1 MADISLVIDVK
12 QNGVTSAVK
21 NTKTLESNV
30 KLLSDRFKSGSLSQR
45 QYYKGLLQL
54 AQASGKSEAE
64 LRKYA
69 AQIRAAER
77 ASARATAAA
86 RAEAKAVREYAEA
99 RRRANEEDRRRLS
112 AERAAAAAARSTAD
126 ANRRLRMEF
135 REGYAAQVAL
145 RAAQL
150 RLSQAHRQGIITAEE
165 YQRQL
170 QRLNQTV
177 QQGGRHMNR
186 SGVIVQQTGYQVGD
200 FIVQLQSGTNAFVA
214 FGQQATQVAGTLTM
228 LGGKWILIGSALG
241 VTIPL
246 VTALGA
252 GLMRANVE
260 AETIYNQFGFL
271 EGSVRGLASAFGGA
285 GGVILNV
292 LTTVVENLDVFVTI
306 LGVSAVAAAARFI
319 ATTQIMGTVVTAT
332 QLLFSG
338 MAGAQL
344 VAASATT
351 TLTAAMSRLMVVI
364 SAHPIIAAMT
374 AALAAAVFIL
384 YRARDASAGYQ
395 SNVEGLSDALKE
407 LRKNAKEAGIE
418 TARIELGADTD
429 AQAIAMQR
437 ILELNEQI
445 AEQERSRQNVA
456 SRQGQAIAQARLE
469 ALKKEREEIQK
480 LLEADRERVRL
491 MESAT
496 AQSSLDSIISS
507 YDEQYATQIKINDAQ
522 ESLNEAFRLGLIDQ
536 EEMVRIMAQYKEL
549 VEGTEEAVS
558 KIGPALQSAID
569 QANAFATAMGRARTE
584 SLGIGISTVGINA
597 QIAALES
604 GASKAEATARA
615 AAATLRETLSS
626 ELGGDVAR
634 GTSGNIERQVEA
646 RYQSVL
652 ERERAQEALNALT
665 NPASSS
671 SGVSGGGSSI
681 TIKGT
686 NLEKLREELAL
697 MEELRGK
704 TEEYQYVRNKLGEE
718 YANVNYGVI
727 KSLEEQYAS
736 TQALIKLEEQREQ
749 LMTGVGQS
757 VADGFTA
764 MVEGTMTVKDAFRNM
779 AKEIIKQLWEI
790 FVVQQIVG
798 VVSQA
803 FGVPKAVTDPAVSAM
818 MSTWDGGGY
827 TGSGARSGGM
837 DGKGGFVAML
847 HPQETV
853 VDHTKGQSTG
863 GGQSVV
869 INQSFNFSANGD
881 DSVKKII
888 AQAAPQIAQMTQKS
902 MMDQRRRG
910 GSMKSTFG

>member
-1 MADISLVIDVK
+1 
-12 QNGVTSAVK
+12 
-21 NTKTLESNV
+21 
-30 KLLSDRFKSGSLSQR
+30 
-45 QYYKGLLQL
+45 
-54 AQASGKSEAE
+54 
-64 LRKYA
+64 
-69 AQIRAAER
+69 
-77 ASARATAAA
+77 
-86 RAEAKAVREYAEA
+86 
-99 RRRANEEDRRRLS
+99 
-112 AERAAAAAARSTAD
+112 
-126 ANRRLRMEF
+126 
-135 REGYAAQVAL
+135 
-145 RAAQL
+145 
-150 RLSQAHRQGIITAEE
+150 
-165 YQRQL
+165 
-170 QRLNQTV
+170 
-177 QQGGRHMNR
+177 
-186 SGVIVQQTGYQVGD
+186 
-200 FIVQLQSGTNAFVA
+200 
-214 FGQQATQVAGTLTM
+214 
-228 LGGKWILIGSALG
+228 
-241 VTIPL
+241 
-246 VTALGA
+246 
-252 GLMRANVE
+252 
-260 AETIYNQFGFL
+260 
-271 EGSVRGLASAFGGA
+271 
-285 GGVILNV
+285 
-292 LTTVVENLDVFVTI
+292 
-306 LGVSAVAAAARFI
+306 
-319 ATTQIMGTVVTAT
+319 
-332 QLLFSG
+332 
-338 MAGAQL
+338 
-344 VAASATT
+344 
-351 TLTAAMSRLMVVI
+351 
-364 SAHPIIAAMT
+364 MT

-652 ERERAQEALNALT
+652 ERGRAQEALNALT